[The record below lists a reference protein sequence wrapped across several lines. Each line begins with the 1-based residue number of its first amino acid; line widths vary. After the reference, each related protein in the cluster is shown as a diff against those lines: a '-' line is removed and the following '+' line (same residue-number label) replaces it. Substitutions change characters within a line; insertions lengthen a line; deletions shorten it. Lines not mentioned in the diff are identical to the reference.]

1 MSFTLILCFLL
12 LLALAGA
19 VCLVIQ
25 GIQARSW
32 KKILLPILGYLL
44 LLVVYF
50 LVWGIRYFQRH
61 TRPPQ

>member
-1 MSFTLILCFLL
+1 MSFTLLLCFLL

-25 GIQARSW
+25 GIRTRSW

-44 LLVVYF
+44 LLVAVYYGLAAL
-50 LVWGIRYFQRH
+50 LVCSIQ
-61 TRPPQ
+61 